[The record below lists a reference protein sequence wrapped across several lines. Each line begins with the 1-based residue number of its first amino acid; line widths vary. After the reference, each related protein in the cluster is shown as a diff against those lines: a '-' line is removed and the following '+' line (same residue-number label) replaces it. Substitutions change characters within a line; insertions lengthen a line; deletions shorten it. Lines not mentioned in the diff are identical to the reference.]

1 MTFDLSATWFFI
13 NETHHSISY
22 LPDIA
27 IHRRFNV
34 APFDTTVYRCRNF
47 ASSGDVQV
55 RHLWPPIRAL
65 AVVIDGV
72 RVDSLLARRLWDI
85 RSYEYLH
92 LGPNRFRLFF
102 RFTYENLAPA
112 QE

>member
-1 MTFDLSATWFFI
+1 MSFGVAERWFFI

-34 APFDTTVYRCRNF
+34 APFDTTIVRF
-47 ASSGDVQV
+47 SSIAPMELQV
-55 RHLWPPIRAL
+55 HQLVPTIKPH

-72 RVDSLLARRLWDI
+72 RVDSLLGRRLRDI

-92 LGPNRFRLFF
+92 IAPNNFRLFF